1 MNFNELF
8 QKMRELDAPVAE
20 ELKGG
25 QKKLDAD
32 KDGDIEA
39 DDLKAL
45 RDKKDSDDKE
55 IDEDLV
61 DECGTGMMPS
71 STMSAPKQSDSVTMN
86 VSMNGSGQG
95 GIRDLMDILR
105 NIEDSGAPDNDENDL
120 AVAIGGMADGPEK
133 LIDMEEAE
141 AGGFD
146 RATTAPNTKMAPMS
160 AAFPKGNDISS
171 HGGNEVPKAH
181 GGGNPYSMAAESL
194 IPRLNDLY
202 QEVKSR

>member
-25 QKKLDAD
+25 QKKLDVD

-39 DDLKAL
+39 DDLKDL
-45 RDKKDSDDKE
+45 RDKKDGDDKE
-55 IDEDLV
+55 IDEDVV
-61 DECGTGMMPS
+61 DECGMMPGPS
-71 STMSAPKQSDSVTMN
+71 DRMGQQDSISAN
-86 VSMNGSGQG
+86 ISMNASGQG
-95 GIRDLMDILR
+95 GIRDLMAILR
-105 NIEDSGAPDNDENDL
+105 NIENGGSDEHDMAAAL
-120 AVAIGGMADGPEK
+120 DAMDKPEPLLGMD
-133 LIDMEEAE
+133 EAE
-141 AGGFD
+141 GGGFD
-146 RATTAPNTKMAPMS
+146 QATTEPNPQTAPLG
-160 AAFPKGNDISS
+160 AAFPKGNDLSS

-194 IPRLNDLY
+194 IPRLTNLY

>member
-25 QKKLDAD
+25 QKKLDQD

-45 RDKKDSDDKE
+45 RDKKV
-55 IDEDLV
+55 DEELV
-61 DECGTGMMPS
+61 DECGMDMPS
-71 STMSAPKQSDSVTMN
+71 MGSPKQQDNVSMN
-86 VSMNGSGQG
+86 ISMNGSGPG

-105 NIEDSGAPDNDENDL
+105 DIENGPGDSGMDGEMG
-120 AVAIGGMADGPEK
+120 AIIDKMAGDKGGREMP
-133 LIDMEEAE
+133 LIGMDEAE

-146 RATTAPNTKMAPMS
+146 QASTTPDPKVAPLA
-160 AAFPKGNDISS
+160 AAFPKGNDLSS

-194 IPRLNDLY
+194 IPRLTNLY